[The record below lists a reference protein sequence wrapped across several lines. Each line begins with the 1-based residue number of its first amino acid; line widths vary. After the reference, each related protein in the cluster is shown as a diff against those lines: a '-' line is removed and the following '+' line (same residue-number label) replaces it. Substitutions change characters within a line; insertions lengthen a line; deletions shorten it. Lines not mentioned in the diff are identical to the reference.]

1 MKKSNKTLALAIGS
15 TLIAGLSAGSAQ
27 ANPFAMTD
35 LSTGYMQ
42 VAVADTG
49 TKKAPEAKCAGDKPM
64 AAPKTAEAKCG
75 EGKCGDGMKKPADEG
90 KKAHTPKAAEA
101 KCGEGKCGDG
111 MKKSPEA
118 KPAEIKKTDKK

>member
-15 TLIAGLSAGSAQ
+15 TLMAGLTIGTAQ

-35 LSTGYMQ
+35 LSSGYMQ
-42 VAVADTG
+42 LATADAVV
-49 TKKAPEAKCAGDKPM
+49 KKAPEAKCAGDKPM
-64 AAPKTAEAKCG
+64 TPPKTAEAKCG

-90 KKAHTPKAAEA
+90 KKAHAPKAAEA

-118 KPAEIKKTDKK
+118 KPAESKKTDKK

>member
-15 TLIAGLSAGSAQ
+15 TLMTGLAVGSAH

-49 TKKAPEAKCAGDKPM
+49 AQKAPEAKCAGDKPM
-64 AAPKTAEAKCG
+64 TSPKTTEAKCG
-75 EGKCGDGMKKPADEG
+75 EGKCGDGVKKPADG
-90 KKAHTPKAAEA
+90 KKADAPKAAEA
-101 KCGEGKCGDG
+101 KCGEGKCGGG
-111 MKKSPEA
+111 MKKASDS
-118 KPAEIKKTDKK
+118 KPAESNKTDKK